1 MVSRDTLHQT
11 LVIVYFG
18 AKVAR
23 NIIISGLVNK
33 LAPFLGKW
41 FDLLPSLTTN
51 DIDINKIVDLA
62 SIGLGRSCFYNLEC
76 TSKGQFSIQGL
87 LTLEK

>member
-18 AKVAR
+18 AKVTR
-23 NIIISGLVNK
+23 NNISGLVNK

-51 DIDINKIVDLA
+51 DIDMNKIVDLA
-62 SIGLGRSCFYNLEC
+62 SIG
-76 TSKGQFSIQGL
+76 
-87 LTLEK
+87 